1 MKDSQTRHLET
12 FQRVTGFAETHADS
26 FPTNSLGSRLFA
38 EIKSAFDDLNTH
50 AATQV
55 GGLRTRSEGTTTKA
69 GTHADLRDALRAICR
84 TARSIAVEQPGVD
97 SRFRMP
103 ARDEQSLL
111 SGARAIATAAE
122 SLKAKFIEYGM
133 PADFLEDLE
142 TKIESFVEATE
153 RQNAGEE
160 ARVSATASIDD
171 AIERGRSALR
181 RLDAIVRNTFRDD
194 PAALAAWESA
204 KHVERARTKAAQKKT
219 EEVKSA

>member
-12 FQRVTGFAETHADS
+12 FQRITGFAETHADS
-26 FPTNSLGSRLFA
+26 FPTNSLGNKLFA

-50 AATQV
+50 AATQA
-55 GGLRTRSEGTTTKA
+55 GGLRTRSQGTTTKS
-69 GTHADLRDALRAICR
+69 GTRADLREAVRAICQ
-84 TARSIAVEQPGVD
+84 TAQSIAVEQPGIE

-103 ARDEQSLL
+103 ARDDQSLL

-122 SLKAKFIEYGM
+122 PLKAKFIEYGL

-153 RQNAGEE
+153 RQNAGKE

-171 AIERGRSALR
+171 AIERGMSALR
-181 RLDAIVRNTFRDD
+181 RVDAIVRNTFRDD
-194 PAALAAWESA
+194 AAMLAAWESA
-204 KHVERARTKAAQKKT
+204 KHVERARTKHEKKKT
-219 EEVKSA
+219 EEAHK